1 VVPETVRGAWANPG
15 RHGDGRRR
23 EAITPFLYGRWD
35 TATRAYAA
43 ASESQRNDRAA
54 ATYYSAGT
62 RSPDAVRSGLSSVR
76 AMVLLVAGECDIH
89 LPPACVC
96 EHATLFPHAD
106 V

>member
-1 VVPETVRGAWANPG
+1 M
-15 RHGDGRRR
+15 H
-23 EAITPFLYGRWD
+23 GRWD

-106 V
+106 VTAQPRAGISPGETPVNSSAEPQNP

>member
-1 VVPETVRGAWANPG
+1 M
-15 RHGDGRRR
+15 
-23 EAITPFLYGRWD
+23 YGRWD

-106 V
+106 VTAQPRAGNSPGETPVNSSAEPQNP